1 MEFLQES
8 HLGKG
13 KPETLVPKET
23 AHVSQKILYRV
34 DNLTAYLAVETGD
47 GGTTPSS
54 GPLSFLYFL
63 HLFKPKHKHHAN
75 TQKDTLGGQWASLFF
90 FPPME
95 TLSKSSF
102 SLTFHNVCPFA
113 DILWWVDRRDWS
125 AKATREQNLI
135 PKSFKT
141 K

>member
-13 KPETLVPKET
+13 KPEILVPKET
-23 AHVSQKILYRV
+23 AHVSQEILYCV
-34 DNLTAYLAVETGD
+34 DNLTAYVAEETGD

-63 HLFKPKHKHHAN
+63 HLFKPKDQHHAN
-75 TQKDTLGGQWASLFF
+75 IQKDTLGGQWASLFF
-90 FPPME
+90 FLPME

-102 SLTFHNVCPFA
+102 SLTFHSMCSLA
-113 DILWWVDRRDWS
+113 DIL
-125 AKATREQNLI
+125 
-135 PKSFKT
+135 
-141 K
+141 